1 MGKSLTKSTP
11 YQIVPRTIDEAL
23 SLAKMIASSDLAP
36 KDYRGKPGNVIIAMQ
51 MGAEIGLS
59 PLQALQNIAII
70 NGRPSVWGDGLK
82 AVVLAHPDCEW
93 IKESFDDP
101 NNPTIAYCT
110 VKRKG
115 FPEHTRQF
123 SLKDASTAGL
133 LNKGPWQQ
141 YRGTMILNR
150 ARIALRDMFADALR
164 GLAIREEMI
173 TSHEITAHVQD
184 KDQGRRILA
193 QIQPATVDEPIEEEP
208 ASTEPIPALDES
220 YSFDGS
226 AEDLVNGLLPAFN
239 DDKKALHQ
247 FMSDTLGKKI
257 RSLKELSQA
266 ELSTIWDAAQQRKEE
281 VPDEKPDNV
290 D

>member
-1 MGKSLTKSTP
+1 
-11 YQIVPRTIDEAL
+11 
-23 SLAKMIASSDLAP
+23 
-36 KDYRGKPGNVIIAMQ
+36 
-51 MGAEIGLS
+51 
-59 PLQALQNIAII
+59 
-70 NGRPSVWGDGLK
+70 
-82 AVVLAHPDCEW
+82 
-93 IKESFDDP
+93 
-101 NNPTIAYCT
+101 
-110 VKRKG
+110 
-115 FPEHTRQF
+115 
-123 SLKDASTAGL
+123 
-133 LNKGPWQQ
+133 
-141 YRGTMILNR
+141 
-150 ARIALRDMFADALR
+150 MFADALR

-193 QIQPATVDEPIEEEP
+193 KIQRPPVAEPIEEEP
-208 ASTEPIPALDES
+208 AIPALDES